1 MNQAK
6 LVTGILVGTVVV
18 LVGVGWLM
26 TKLGG
31 DDTRRVDA
39 VGEARLATGSAQ
51 AKVTIVEFSD
61 FQCPAC
67 RQAEAAIKQIL
78 ADYPQE
84 VRLVYR
90 HFPLTQ
96 IHEQALA
103 AAELAEAAAA
113 QGKFWEM
120 HDVLFERQN
129 EWAENREKFNEYRRE
144 LGISEEENYE
154 NLVQQDMRDGRNL
167 GINATPTFFVNGR
180 KTNVVKLKVVI
191 EEELRLPMIGGEEE

>member
-6 LVTGILVGTVVV
+6 LVIGILVGTVAV
-18 LVGVGWLM
+18 LTGVGWLM
-26 TKLGG
+26 TRLGG
-31 DDTRRVDA
+31 DDSRMVDA

-67 RQAEAAIKQIL
+67 RQAESALKQIL

-96 IHEQALA
+96 IHQQAMA

-113 QGKFWEM
+113 QDKFWQM
-120 HDVLFERQN
+120 HDLLFERQN
-129 EWAENREKFNEYRRE
+129 EWAENGGKLAEYRQE
-144 LGISEEENYE
+144 LGISSDGTYKDKIG
-154 NLVQQDMRDGRNL
+154 QDVSEARRL

-180 KTNVVKLKVVI
+180 KTNVVKLKAVI
-191 EEELRLPMIGGEEE
+191 EEELRLPMIGGEKE

>member
-6 LVTGILVGTVVV
+6 LVVGILVGTVIV
-18 LVGVGWLM
+18 LAGAGWLI

-120 HDVLFERQN
+120 HDVLFERQD

>member
-6 LVTGILVGTVVV
+6 LVIGILVGTVAV
-18 LVGVGWLM
+18 LTGAGWLM
-26 TKLGG
+26 TRLGG
-31 DDTRRVDA
+31 DDSRMVDA

-67 RQAEAAIKQIL
+67 RQAEVAIKQIL

-90 HFPLTQ
+90 HLPLTQ
-96 IHEQALA
+96 IHQQAMA

-113 QGKFWEM
+113 QEKFWQIPYL
-120 HDVLFERQN
+120 LF
-129 EWAENREKFNEYRRE
+129 
-144 LGISEEENYE
+144 
-154 NLVQQDMRDGRNL
+154 
-167 GINATPTFFVNGR
+167 
-180 KTNVVKLKVVI
+180 
-191 EEELRLPMIGGEEE
+191 

>member
-6 LVTGILVGTVVV
+6 LVVGILVGTVIV
-18 LVGVGWLM
+18 LAGAGWLI

>member
-1 MNQAK
+1 MSQAK
-6 LVTGILVGTVVV
+6 LVVGILVGTMVV
-18 LVGVGWLM
+18 LAGVGLLM
-26 TKLGG
+26 TRWEGNDKKL
-31 DDTRRVDA
+31 VDA

-51 AKVTIVEFSD
+51 AKVTIVEWSD

-67 RQAEAAIKQIL
+67 RQAESALKQIL

-96 IHEQALA
+96 IHKQAMA

-113 QGKFWEM
+113 ADKFWQM
-120 HDVLFERQN
+120 HNLLFERQDD
-129 EWAENREKFNEYRRE
+129 WTENGEKFNEYRRE
-144 LGISEEENYE
+144 LGISEEGNYKD
-154 NLVQQDMRDGRNL
+154 LVQQDMRDGRNL

-180 KTNVVKLKVVI
+180 KANVVKLRAVI
-191 EEELRLPMIGGEEE
+191 EEELRLP